1 MTEVQRRIYLDRLES
16 GKDRPDTVKVVTG
29 MRRCGKTVLMRQ
41 FMDRLRSSGVPDV
54 RIAYLNFES
63 RTLAHVEGWEGIL
76 DEISA
81 RTDTSGRIY
90 VFLDEVQRIPGWER
104 AVNSLQTDFDADV
117 YITGSNA
124 YLLSSDLATY
134 ISGRYMELRML
145 PLSFA
150 EFLEL
155 HPGDEEDRFMQY
167 IRTGSIPSVDP
178 DADEAF
184 ERDHLI
190 GLFSTVLLKDVLRNI
205 DNGDASILEDVTRFL
220 YSNIGNITSCNN
232 IAGAIGRSNRDV
244 RKYLDA
250 LSKAFLIH
258 KAERYDIRGKKLLD
272 TLEKYY
278 VSDTGMRN
286 AVLGI
291 SSREDVSRQIE
302 NIVYLELLRRGYEV
316 CVGKYGDTEVDF
328 TARRGDDVEYYQ
340 VALSMLS
347 DETYSREVRPLRL
360 IRDSRPKT
368 VLSMDR
374 FLTDIPDGIRHEN
387 LISWLLG
394 RRRSRR

>member
-1 MTEVQRRIYLDRLES
+1 MTEVQRRMYLDRLES
-16 GKDRPDTVKVVTG
+16 GRDRPDTVKVVTG

-41 FMDRLRSSGVPDV
+41 FMDRLRSSGVPDE

-63 RTLAHVEGWEGIL
+63 RSLAHVDGWEGIL

-81 RTDTSGRIY
+81 RADTSGRFY
-90 VFLDEVQRIPGWER
+90 VFLDEVQRVPGWEK
-104 AVNSLQTDFDADV
+104 AVNSLQADFDADV
-117 YITGSNA
+117 YVTGSNA

-155 HPGDEEDRFMQY
+155 HPGEEEARFMQY
-167 IRTGSIPSVDP
+167 IRTGSVPSIDP

-190 GLFSTVLLKDVLRNI
+190 GLFNTVLLRDVLRNV
-205 DNGDASILEDVTRFL
+205 DNGDASVLEDVARFL
-220 YSNIGNITSCNN
+220 YSNVGNITSCNN
-232 IAGAIGRSNRDV
+232 IAGAIKKSNRDV

-250 LSKAFLIH
+250 LGRAFLIH
-258 KAERYDIRGKKLLD
+258 KAERYDIRGRKLLD

-291 SSREDVSRQIE
+291 SSREDISRQVE
-302 NIVYLELLRRGYEV
+302 NIVYLELVRRGYEV

-340 VALSMLS
+340 VTLSMLS

-387 LISWLLG
+387 VISWLLG
-394 RRRSRR
+394 R

>member
-16 GKDRPDTVKVVTG
+16 GRDRPDTVKVVTG

-167 IRTGSIPSVDP
+167 IRTAYIPSVDP

-190 GLFSTVLLKDVLRNI
+190 GLFSTVLLKDVLRNV
-205 DNGDASILEDVTRFL
+205 DNGDASILEDVTGFL
-220 YSNIGNITSCNN
+220 YSNVGNIQAAT
-232 IAGAIGRSNRDV
+232 
-244 RKYLDA
+244 
-250 LSKAFLIH
+250 
-258 KAERYDIRGKKLLD
+258 
-272 TLEKYY
+272 T
-278 VSDTGMRN
+278 
-286 AVLGI
+286 
-291 SSREDVSRQIE
+291 
-302 NIVYLELLRRGYEV
+302 
-316 CVGKYGDTEVDF
+316 
-328 TARRGDDVEYYQ
+328 
-340 VALSMLS
+340 
-347 DETYSREVRPLRL
+347 
-360 IRDSRPKT
+360 
-368 VLSMDR
+368 
-374 FLTDIPDGIRHEN
+374 
-387 LISWLLG
+387 
-394 RRRSRR
+394 

>member
-1 MTEVQRRIYLDRLES
+1 MTEVQRRIYLDRLDS
-16 GKDRPDTVKVVTG
+16 GRDRPDTVKVVTG
-29 MRRCGKTVLMRQ
+29 MHRCGKTVLMRQ
-41 FMDRLRSSGVPDV
+41 FIDHLKSSGIPDD

-63 RTLAHVEGWEGIL
+63 RSLAHVEGWESIL

-90 VFLDEVQRIPGWER
+90 VFLDEVQRVPGWER

-155 HPGDEEDRFMQY
+155 HPGDEETRFMQY

-190 GLFSTVLLKDVLRNI
+190 GLFSTVLLKDVLRNV
-205 DNGDASILEDVTRFL
+205 DNGDAPILEDVTGFL
-220 YSNIGNITSCNN
+220 YSNVGNITSCNN
-232 IAGAIGRSNRDV
+232 MAGAIGRSNRDV

-250 LSKAFLIH
+250 LSRAFLIH

-316 CVGKYGDTEVDF
+316 CVGKYGDAEVDF

-340 VALSMLS
+340 VTLSMLS